1 MTVPASGVG
10 NRRDQ
15 VLSLA
20 RSFLAR
26 FFDNEVTGGTDDL
39 TESFFWL
46 IAFLAVPGVFASVWM
61 SWGWGLTATIQGP
74 EALRAISAAD
84 KVLYL
89 GFAMIASG
97 VVTAIVWH
105 SLLVDRRDAI
115 VLGALPVSHRVIVQ
129 AKLAAL
135 AAYVGLVAV
144 SMHVLSSIGF
154 GLFLAAGRGSG
165 FAARG
170 VLAHFV
176 ASSAASLFVF
186 TAAIAAQG
194 GVLALVGPRMFNRVS
209 ALLQMTLIALVVLG
223 LIALPAMSLGVVDTV
238 QGTGAHVQAWILATP
253 PVWFLGVYEVVLGTT
268 SQTSWKLAQ
277 DAFLASVLSSAV
289 AASCYPLAYRRVMRD
304 AVEHPD
310 GVGRIPVAMLARWF
324 PVAIARQGG
333 TRAAVQFMLTS
344 IGRVDRN
351 RFAIALAG
359 GAALAWATPTLV
371 RWRSILDQWSAA
383 DQRVVLALPLAAMTF
398 MLVGLRV
405 AVSIPSDLRAR
416 WVFHTVDL
424 PRNTLRA
431 CVRRVMLALV
441 VVPFAVAA
449 GLSGS
454 ALWHARIGLTHAA
467 WCFSLGCLLTEMLVS
482 RVDAMPC
489 AAAWRPEHAKLRTR
503 WPVYLFAFMILCGAG
518 RFSLTGLESYL
529 FQSPAWN
536 AVIAG
541 VLLVAALGVRVVSS
555 NRGELPVEEPE
566 TFNAV
571 AVLDLN

>member
-1 MTVPASGVG
+1 
-10 NRRDQ
+10 
-15 VLSLA
+15 
-20 RSFLAR
+20 
-26 FFDNEVTGGTDDL
+26 
-39 TESFFWL
+39 
-46 IAFLAVPGVFASVWM
+46 
-61 SWGWGLTATIQGP
+61 
-74 EALRAISAAD
+74 
-84 KVLYL
+84 
-89 GFAMIASG
+89 
-97 VVTAIVWH
+97 
-105 SLLVDRRDAI
+105 
-115 VLGALPVSHRVIVQ
+115 
-129 AKLAAL
+129 
-135 AAYVGLVAV
+135 
-144 SMHVLSSIGF
+144 
-154 GLFLAAGRGSG
+154 
-165 FAARG
+165 
-170 VLAHFV
+170 
-176 ASSAASLFVF
+176 
-186 TAAIAAQG
+186 
-194 GVLALVGPRMFNRVS
+194 MFNRVS